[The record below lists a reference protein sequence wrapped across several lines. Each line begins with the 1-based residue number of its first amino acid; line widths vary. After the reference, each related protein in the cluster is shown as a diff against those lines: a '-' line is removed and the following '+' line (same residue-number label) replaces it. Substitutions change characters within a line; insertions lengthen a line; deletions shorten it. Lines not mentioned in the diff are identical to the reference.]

1 VGVRAK
7 LTGVLFALLASSPAL
22 AASVSEQWK
31 AASAAAISIT
41 GDITISAN
49 LIMFGNGTSL
59 PLAAAGRVRDFTVD
73 TEKPV
78 IATLFRVTAP
88 DNPVLPSG
96 KRLCEGLPPQPVTF
110 IAVWRPRLNCRRPV
124 VRRLA
129 ANA

>member
-1 VGVRAK
+1 MARSDLRRVVGVRAK

-31 AASAAAISIT
+31 AVSTAGISIT
-41 GDITISAN
+41 GDITISADR
-49 LIMFGNGTSL
+49 IIFGNGTSL

-78 IATLFRVTAP
+78 VVALFRVTAP

-96 KRLCEGLPPQPVTF
+96 KRLCEGPAAPAGDLHC
-110 IAVWRPRLNCRRPV
+110 RLEAGAPWG
-124 VRRLA
+124 
-129 ANA
+129 